1 MLEKHRSTV
10 LETRRM
16 ALLSLLVVGVGAA
29 APAHADTAADAFK
42 AWNDAFLVRQ
52 SGDVYY
58 ATTVTTAG
66 TMRQGTWVGALD
78 IAVAEDRY
86 QHTHAATDR
95 QLVSDLMTTFVAKE
109 GTVWKNN
116 STWND
121 DLAWMIIAGV
131 RAYQIAGNDAWLKV
145 ASDAWNAAYDR
156 GWDTQYAGGG
166 IWEDMGHIT
175 PWDKPSKCGLSNH
188 PIVLMGVALYQI
200 TGDQTFL
207 AKSKQIYAWSRKI
220 LFVPATGQV
229 YGCIGFP
236 SMTDTVGKLEGGNNA
251 YDSGS
256 FAEMADALFRVTGDD
271 SYHQDAVRAID
282 LRIGKDAILH
292 DGAEGETQWAYR
304 FTKGLSDFCTFNDQ
318 WPKYEMWLRSNANA
332 AWSMR
337 DALNITWNDW
347 TKQTTA
353 PGLPG
358 VPHANDVVA
367 LCTSSATA
375 IWQHLP
381 PDVPTLPT
389 GTVELRNMASGLSVA
404 IASATQG
411 APVVMQPYAGA
422 PESQWTFVQTPGGY
436 VQIRNVRSGM
446 LVGAGGLTGKQG
458 ALLVQAPDQGLRP
471 GADRWLPVKNDDGT
485 FSFYNLSS
493 VFALDDPNGS
503 TAAGTQLDQWAGNGT
518 AAQKFQV
525 VAREATSDGGATD
538 ADASADVDGTGDAP
552 ATDGAGVDAGESHAS
567 GAAGTGGGPGVA
579 GAGNGGVSGG
589 GPIAPGTGGAAG
601 QSASGSG
608 GTGGQ
613 GAAHGGTSGCAI
625 APPSNGAALL
635 WGLGLIALSHVRRR
649 RR

>member
-1 MLEKHRSTV
+1 MPTKSLKSPKSPTKRRVAALILLTV
-10 LETRRM
+10 
-16 ALLSLLVVGVGAA
+16 AGAA
-29 APAHADTAADAFK
+29 STARADTAADAFK

-52 SGDVYY
+52 NGDTYY

-66 TMRQGTWVGALD
+66 TQRQGTWVGALD
-78 IAVAEDRY
+78 IAIAEDAY
-86 QHTHAATDR
+86 LHSHAAADR
-95 QLVSDLMTTFVAKE
+95 QLVGDLMTTFVAKE
-109 GTVWKNN
+109 GSVWKNN
-116 STWND
+116 SSWND

-131 RAYQIAGNDAWLKV
+131 RAYQIAGNEAWLKV

-156 GWDTQYAGGG
+156 GWDTKYAGGG

-200 TGDQTFL
+200 TGEQAYLD
-207 AKSKQIYAWSRKI
+207 KSKQIYAWSRKV
-220 LFVPATGQV
+220 LYVPATGQV

-256 FAEMADALFRVTGDD
+256 FAEMADALFRVTADD

-282 LRIGKDAILH
+282 YRIGKDAILH

-318 WPKYEMWLRSNANA
+318 WPKYETWLRNNANA
-332 AWSMR
+332 AWGLR
-337 DALNITWNDW
+337 NALGVTWNDW

-358 VPHANDVVA
+358 VTHSNDVVA

-381 PDVPTLPT
+381 PPAPTLPA
-389 GTVELRNMASGLSVA
+389 GTVELRNVAGGMSVA
-404 IASATQG
+404 IAGPDKG
-411 APVVMQPYAGA
+411 AAVVLQPSAGA
-422 PESQWTFVQTPGGY
+422 PESLWTLVPTPGGY
-436 VQIRNVRSGM
+436 VQLRNAGSGM
-446 LVGAGGLTGKQG
+446 LIGVGGLTGKQG
-458 ALLVQAPDQGLRP
+458 ASLVQAPDRGLRP
-471 GADRWLPVKNDDGT
+471 GTDRWLPVKNDDGT

-493 VFALDDPNGS
+493 AFAIDDPSSS
-503 TAAGTQLDQWAGNGT
+503 TVAGTQLGQWAGNGT

-525 VAREATSDGGATD
+525 VARVAAVDAGADASDDAHATDASVGTD
-538 ADASADVDGTGDAP
+538 ADAGPDD
-552 ATDGAGVDAGESHAS
+552 AS
-567 GAAGTGGGPGVA
+567 GAEAGAAGGG
-579 GAGNGGVSGG
+579 GA
-589 GPIAPGTGGAAG
+589 PAEGGAAG
-601 QSASGSG
+601 AGGATGIAGSG
-608 GTGGQ
+608 VAGGQ
-613 GAAHGGTSGCAI
+613 GGAHGSSSGCAI
-625 APPSNGAALL
+625 APGPRGGALFTLSAFGLVA
-635 WGLGLIALSHVRRR
+635 LGLARRR